1 MWLFYCVFYSLN
13 RLVLHPTVW
22 HSRNLSCSQWFLSC
36 VVCKRHCTSTLFLL
50 ESVHSASRWRIQA
63 SCDFL
68 SVFLCAGLPTE
79 EILTKAGVAL
89 NQVDTNARTPLSAQ
103 YAFWTAAQEV
113 SKDPDIG
120 LHLGEHLP
128 LYRGQV
134 IEHLFISSETFGE
147 GLKRAL
153 AYQRLISDAFDAK
166 LVVEDGRCY
175 LTNGEQV
182 GADNLVNRHFSECA
196 ISGVLRFFKFITEGQ
211 FHPIFI
217 DFNFSEGASEDE
229 YFRVY
234 GCPVSLGQKE
244 TRLYFDPAIL
254 DFQLWQAEPELLQLH
269 EQLAIEKLQ
278 ELARYD
284 LVGEVRRAIGSTLE
298 SGETTLETVAAQLNI
313 TPRRLRTQLSEANTS
328 FQQIL
333 SDYRC
338 RLAKKLLANTNES
351 VERIVYLTGFSEPS
365 TFYRAFKRW
374 TNETP
379 VEYRKRKQHR

>member
-1 MWLFYCVFYSLN
+1 MGQLTDASVVL
-13 RLVLHPTVW
+13 RL
-22 HSRNLSCSQWFLSC
+22 
-36 VVCKRHCTSTLFLL
+36 
-50 ESVHSASRWRIQA
+50 AYQA
-63 SCDFL
+63 IRRS
-68 SVFLCAGLPTE
+68 GLPTE

-89 NQVDTNARTPLSAQ
+89 NQVETNDRTPLSSQ
-103 YAFWTAAQEV
+103 YAFWLAAEEV

-134 IEHLFISSETFGE
+134 IEHLFISSENFGE

-153 AYQRLISDAFDAK
+153 AYQRLISDAFHAT
-166 LVVEDGRCY
+166 LVIEEDRCY
-175 LTNGEQV
+175 LANAQQSTRT
-182 GADNLVNRHFSECA
+182 DSLVNRHFSECA
-196 ISGVLRFFKFITEGQ
+196 MSGLLRFFKFITEGR
-211 FHPIFI
+211 FNPIYI
-217 DFNFSEGASEDE
+217 DFNFSQGALEEE

-234 GCPVSLGQKE
+234 ECPVSLGQKQ

-254 DFQLWQAEPELLQLH
+254 DYQLWQAEPELLQLH
-269 EQLAIEKLQ
+269 EQLALEKLQ

-298 SGETTLETVAAQLNI
+298 SGETTLETVASHLSI

-338 RLAKKLLANTNES
+338 RLAKKLLANTSES

-379 VEYRKRKQHR
+379 VEYRKRKQR

>member
-1 MWLFYCVFYSLN
+1 VGQLTDASVVL
-13 RLVLHPTVW
+13 RL
-22 HSRNLSCSQWFLSC
+22 
-36 VVCKRHCTSTLFLL
+36 
-50 ESVHSASRWRIQA
+50 AYQA
-63 SCDFL
+63 IRRS
-68 SVFLCAGLPTE
+68 GLPTE

-89 NQVDTNARTPLSAQ
+89 NQVETNDRTPLSSQ
-103 YAFWTAAQEV
+103 YAFWLAAEEV

-134 IEHLFISSETFGE
+134 IEHLFISSENFGE

-153 AYQRLISDAFDAK
+153 AYQRLISDAFHAT
-166 LVVEDGRCY
+166 LVIEEDRCY
-175 LTNGEQV
+175 LANAQQSTRT
-182 GADNLVNRHFSECA
+182 DSLVNRHFSECA
-196 ISGVLRFFKFITEGQ
+196 MSGLLRFFKFITEGR
-211 FHPIFI
+211 FNPIYI
-217 DFNFSEGASEDE
+217 DFNFSQGALEEE

-234 GCPVSLGQKE
+234 ECPVSLGQKQ

-254 DFQLWQAEPELLQLH
+254 DYQLWQAEPELLQLH
-269 EQLAIEKLQ
+269 EQLALEKLQ

-298 SGETTLETVAAQLNI
+298 SGETTLETVASHLSI

-338 RLAKKLLANTNES
+338 RLAKKLLANTAES

-379 VEYRKRKQHR
+379 VEYRKRKQR

>member
-1 MWLFYCVFYSLN
+1 MGQLTDASVVL
-13 RLVLHPTVW
+13 RL
-22 HSRNLSCSQWFLSC
+22 
-36 VVCKRHCTSTLFLL
+36 
-50 ESVHSASRWRIQA
+50 AYQA
-63 SCDFL
+63 IRRS
-68 SVFLCAGLPTE
+68 GLPTE

-89 NQVDTNARTPLSAQ
+89 NQVETNDRTPLSSQ
-103 YAFWTAAQEV
+103 YAFWLAAEEV

-134 IEHLFISSETFGE
+134 IEHLFISSENFGE

-153 AYQRLISDAFDAK
+153 AYQRLISDAFHAT
-166 LVVEDGRCY
+166 LVIEEDRCY
-175 LTNGEQV
+175 LANAQQSTRT
-182 GADNLVNRHFSECA
+182 DSLVNRHFSECA
-196 ISGVLRFFKFITEGQ
+196 MSGLLRFFKFITEGR
-211 FHPIFI
+211 FNPIYI
-217 DFNFSEGASEDE
+217 DFNFSQGALEEE

-234 GCPVSLGQKE
+234 ECPVSLGQKQ

-254 DFQLWQAEPELLQLH
+254 DYQLWQAEPELLQLH
-269 EQLAIEKLQ
+269 EQLALEKLQ

-298 SGETTLETVAAQLNI
+298 SGETTLETVASHLSI

-338 RLAKKLLANTNES
+338 RLAKKLLVNTAES

-379 VEYRKRKQHR
+379 VEYRKRKQR

>member
-1 MWLFYCVFYSLN
+1 MGQLTDASVVL
-13 RLVLHPTVW
+13 RLGY
-22 HSRNLSCSQWFLSC
+22 
-36 VVCKRHCTSTLFLL
+36 
-50 ESVHSASRWRIQA
+50 QA
-63 SCDFL
+63 IRR
-68 SVFLCAGLPTE
+68 AGLPTE

-89 NQVDTNARTPLSAQ
+89 NQVEANDRTPLGAQ
-103 YAFWTAAQEV
+103 YAFWVAAEEV
-113 SKDPDIG
+113 SRDPDIG
-120 LHLGEHLP
+120 LHLGEYLP

-134 IEHLFISSETFGE
+134 IEHLFISSENFGE

-166 LVVEDGRCY
+166 LVIEDDRCY
-175 LTNGEQV
+175 LTNGQQPW
-182 GADNLVNRHFSECA
+182 ADNIVNRHFSECA
-196 ISGVLRFFKFITEGQ
+196 MSGILRFFKFITEGKFQ
-211 FHPIFI
+211 PLYI
-217 DFNFSEGASEDE
+217 DFNFQQGAADDE

-234 GCPVSLGQKE
+234 ECPVSLGQNE
-244 TRLYFDPAIL
+244 TRLYFDPSIL
-254 DFQLWQAEPELLQLH
+254 EYPLWQAEPELLQLH
-269 EQLAIEKLQ
+269 EQLALEKLQ

-284 LVGEVRRAIGSTLE
+284 LVGEVRQAIGSTLE
-298 SGETTLETVAAQLNI
+298 SGETTFETVAAQLNI

-365 TFYRAFKRW
+365 TFYRAFKRC

-379 VEYRKRKQHR
+379 VEYRKRKQR

>member
-1 MWLFYCVFYSLN
+1 MSQLTDASVVL
-13 RLVLHPTVW
+13 RLGY
-22 HSRNLSCSQWFLSC
+22 
-36 VVCKRHCTSTLFLL
+36 
-50 ESVHSASRWRIQA
+50 QA
-63 SCDFL
+63 IRR
-68 SVFLCAGLPTE
+68 AGLPTE
-79 EILTKAGVAL
+79 EILSKAGVAL
-89 NQVDTNARTPLSAQ
+89 GQVDQNARTPLNAQ
-103 YAFWTAAQEV
+103 FAFWVAAEEV
-113 SKDPDIG
+113 SNDPDIG

-134 IEHLFISSETFGE
+134 IEHLFISSENFGE

-153 AYQRLISDAFDAK
+153 AYQRLISDAFHARLIIDD
-166 LVVEDGRCY
+166 DGRCY
-175 LTNGEQV
+175 LTNGEQPW
-182 GADNLVNRHFSECA
+182 GENIVNRHFSECA
-196 ISGVLRFFKFITEGQ
+196 ISGILRFFKFITEGR
-211 FHPIFI
+211 FEPIYI
-217 DFNFSEGASEDE
+217 DFNFANGASDGE
-229 YFRVY
+229 YYRVY

-244 TRLYFDPAIL
+244 TRLYFDPSIL
-254 DFQLWQAEPELLQLH
+254 EYPLWQAEPELLQLH

-298 SGETTLETVAAQLNI
+298 SGETTLETVAAQLSI

-338 RLAKKLLANTNES
+338 RLAKKLLANTTES

-379 VEYRKRKQHR
+379 VEYRKRKQR

>member
-1 MWLFYCVFYSLN
+1 MGQLTDASVVL
-13 RLVLHPTVW
+13 RLGY
-22 HSRNLSCSQWFLSC
+22 
-36 VVCKRHCTSTLFLL
+36 
-50 ESVHSASRWRIQA
+50 QA
-63 SCDFL
+63 IRRS
-68 SVFLCAGLPTE
+68 GLPTE

-89 NQVDTNARTPLSAQ
+89 NQVQANDRTPLNAQ
-103 YAFWTAAQEV
+103 FAFWTAAEDV

-134 IEHLFISSETFGE
+134 IEHLFVSSENFGE

-153 AYQRLISDAFDAK
+153 AYQRLISDAFHAS
-166 LVVEDGRCY
+166 LVIEHDRCY
-175 LTNGEQV
+175 LTNGEQPW
-182 GADNLVNRHFSECA
+182 AENLINRHFSECA
-196 ISGVLRFFKFITEGQ
+196 MSGILRFFKFITEGRFQ
-211 FHPIFI
+211 PLYI
-217 DFNFSEGASEDE
+217 DFNFSQGASDDE
-229 YFRVY
+229 YFRVFE
-234 GCPVSLGQKE
+234 CPVSLGQKE

-254 DFQLWQAEPELLQLH
+254 AYPLWQAEPELLQLH

-298 SGETTLETVAAQLNI
+298 SGETTLETVAAHLNI

-338 RLAKKLLANTNES
+338 RLAKKLLANTTES

-379 VEYRKRKQHR
+379 VEYRKRKQR

>member
-1 MWLFYCVFYSLN
+1 MSQLTDASVVL
-13 RLVLHPTVW
+13 RLGY
-22 HSRNLSCSQWFLSC
+22 
-36 VVCKRHCTSTLFLL
+36 
-50 ESVHSASRWRIQA
+50 QA
-63 SCDFL
+63 IRR
-68 SVFLCAGLPTE
+68 AGLPTE
-79 EILTKAGVAL
+79 ELLTKAGVAL
-89 NQVDTNARTPLSAQ
+89 NQVEANDRTPLSAQ
-103 YAFWTAAQEV
+103 YAFWVAAEEV

-134 IEHLFISSETFGE
+134 IEHLFVSSENFGE

-153 AYQRLISDAFDAK
+153 AYQRLISDAFAAK
-166 LVVEDGRCY
+166 LVIEDGRCY
-175 LTNGEQV
+175 LTNGEQPF
-182 GADNLVNRHFSECA
+182 AESLVNRHFTECA
-196 ISGVLRFFKFITEGQ
+196 MSAVLRFFKFITEGR
-211 FHPIFI
+211 FEPIYI
-217 DFNFSEGASEDE
+217 DFNFSKGAPDEE

-234 GCPVSLGQKE
+234 ECPVSLGQKE
-244 TRLYFDPAIL
+244 TRLYFDPSIL
-254 DFQLWQAEPELLQLH
+254 EFPLWQAEPELLQLH

-313 TPRRLRTQLSEANTS
+313 TPRRLRTQLSEAHTS

-338 RLAKKLLANTNES
+338 RLAKRLLASTTES

-379 VEYRKRKQHR
+379 VEYRKRKQR

>member
-1 MWLFYCVFYSLN
+1 MGQLTDASVVL
-13 RLVLHPTVW
+13 RL
-22 HSRNLSCSQWFLSC
+22 
-36 VVCKRHCTSTLFLL
+36 
-50 ESVHSASRWRIQA
+50 AYQA
-63 SCDFL
+63 IRRS
-68 SVFLCAGLPTE
+68 GLPTE

-89 NQVDTNARTPLSAQ
+89 NQVETNDRTPLSSQ
-103 YAFWTAAQEV
+103 YAFWLAAEEV

-134 IEHLFISSETFGE
+134 IEHLFISSENFGE

-153 AYQRLISDAFDAK
+153 AYQRLISDAFHAT
-166 LVVEDGRCY
+166 LVIEEDRCY
-175 LTNGEQV
+175 LANAQQSTRT
-182 GADNLVNRHFSECA
+182 DSLVNRHFSECA
-196 ISGVLRFFKFITEGQ
+196 MSGLLRFFKFITEGR
-211 FHPIFI
+211 FNPIYI
-217 DFNFSEGASEDE
+217 DFNFSQGALEEE

-234 GCPVSLGQKE
+234 ECPVSLGQKQ

-254 DFQLWQAEPELLQLH
+254 DYQLWQAEPELLQLH
-269 EQLAIEKLQ
+269 EQLALEKLQ

-298 SGETTLETVAAQLNI
+298 SGETTLETVASHLSI

-338 RLAKKLLANTNES
+338 RLAKKLLANTAES

-374 TNETP
+374 THETP
-379 VEYRKRKQHR
+379 VEYRKRKQR

>member
-1 MWLFYCVFYSLN
+1 MGQLTDASVVL
-13 RLVLHPTVW
+13 RLGY
-22 HSRNLSCSQWFLSC
+22 
-36 VVCKRHCTSTLFLL
+36 
-50 ESVHSASRWRIQA
+50 QA
-63 SCDFL
+63 IRRS
-68 SVFLCAGLPTE
+68 GLPTE

-89 NQVDTNARTPLSAQ
+89 NQVETNDRTPLSAQ
-103 YAFWTAAQEV
+103 YAFWVAAEEV

-134 IEHLFISSETFGE
+134 IEHLFISSENFGE

-153 AYQRLISDAFDAK
+153 AYQRLISDAFHAK
-166 LVVEDGRCY
+166 LVIEDDRCY
-175 LTNGEQV
+175 LTNGEQ
-182 GADNLVNRHFSECA
+182 GAWVDHLVNRHFSECA
-196 ISGVLRFFKFITEGQ
+196 MSGILRFFKFITEGR
-211 FHPIFI
+211 FNPIYI
-217 DFNFSEGASEDE
+217 DFNFSQGAFDDE

-234 GCPVSLGQKE
+234 ECPVSLGQKE

-254 DFQLWQAEPELLQLH
+254 EYQLWQAEPELLQLH
-269 EQLAIEKLQ
+269 EQLALEKLQ

-298 SGETTLETVAAQLNI
+298 SGETTLETVATHLNI

-338 RLAKKLLANTNES
+338 RLAKKLLANTAES

-379 VEYRKRKQHR
+379 VEYRKRKQR

>member
-1 MWLFYCVFYSLN
+1 MGQLTDASV
-13 RLVLHPTVW
+13 VL
-22 HSRNLSCSQWFLSC
+22 RFGY
-36 VVCKRHCTSTLFLL
+36 
-50 ESVHSASRWRIQA
+50 QA
-63 SCDFL
+63 IRR
-68 SVFLCAGLPTE
+68 AGLPTE
-79 EILTKAGVAL
+79 EILMKAGVAL
-89 NQVDTNARTPLSAQ
+89 NQVDTNSRTPVSAQ
-103 YAFWTAAQEV
+103 YAFWVAAEEV
-113 SKDPDIG
+113 SKDLDIG

-153 AYQRLISDAFDAK
+153 AYQRLISDVFHAR
-166 LVVEDGRCY
+166 LVMEDGRCY
-175 LTNGEQV
+175 LTNGEQPF
-182 GADNLVNRHFSECA
+182 ADTIVNRHFSECA
-196 ISGVLRFFKFITEGQ
+196 ISGILRFFKFITEGAFQ
-211 FHPIFI
+211 PIFI
-217 DFNFSEGASEDE
+217 DFNFVEGASEDE

-234 GCPVSLGQKE
+234 GCPVSLGQRE
-244 TRLYFDPAIL
+244 TRLYFDSDIL
-254 DFQLWQAEPELLQLH
+254 NYPLWQAEPELLQLH

-298 SGETTLETVAAQLNI
+298 SGETTLETVASQLHI

-338 RLAKKLLANTNES
+338 RLAKRLLANTSES

-379 VEYRKRKQHR
+379 VEYRKRKQR

>member
-1 MWLFYCVFYSLN
+1 MGQLTDASVVL
-13 RLVLHPTVW
+13 RLGY
-22 HSRNLSCSQWFLSC
+22 
-36 VVCKRHCTSTLFLL
+36 
-50 ESVHSASRWRIQA
+50 QA
-63 SCDFL
+63 IRR
-68 SVFLCAGLPTE
+68 AGLPTE

-89 NQVDTNARTPLSAQ
+89 GQIDNNARTPLSAQ
-103 YAFWTAAQEV
+103 SAFWTALEDV
-113 SKDPDIG
+113 THDTDIG

-134 IEHLFISSETFGE
+134 IEHLFVSSGNFGA

-153 AYQRLISDAFDAK
+153 AYQRLISDALSAE
-166 LVVEDGRCY
+166 LVITDTYCY
-175 LTNGEQV
+175 LTNGQQMV
-182 GADNLVNRHFSECA
+182 VDHKVNRHFTECFM
-196 ISGVLRFFKFITEGQ
+196 SGVLRFFKFVTEGR
-211 FHPIFI
+211 FEPTFI
-217 DFNFSEGASEDE
+217 DFNFKEGAPEDE
-229 YFRVY
+229 YLRVY
-234 GCPVSLGQKE
+234 GCPVSLGQSE
-244 TRLYFDPAIL
+244 TRIYFDAAIL
-254 DFQLWQAEPELLQLH
+254 EFPLWQAEPELLQLH

-284 LVGEVRRAIGSTLE
+284 LVGEVRRAIGATLE
-298 SGETTLETVAAQLNI
+298 SGETTLETVASQLSI

-338 RLAKKLLANTNES
+338 RLAKRLLANTTES

-379 VEYRKRKQHR
+379 VEYRKRKQYITN

>member
-1 MWLFYCVFYSLN
+1 MGQLTDASVVL
-13 RLVLHPTVW
+13 RL
-22 HSRNLSCSQWFLSC
+22 
-36 VVCKRHCTSTLFLL
+36 
-50 ESVHSASRWRIQA
+50 AYQA
-63 SCDFL
+63 IRRS
-68 SVFLCAGLPTE
+68 GLPTE

-89 NQVDTNARTPLSAQ
+89 NQVETNDRTPLSSQ
-103 YAFWTAAQEV
+103 YAFWLAAEEV

-134 IEHLFISSETFGE
+134 IEHLFISSENFGE

-153 AYQRLISDAFDAK
+153 AYQRLISDAFHAT
-166 LVVEDGRCY
+166 LVIEEDRCY
-175 LTNGEQV
+175 LANAQQSTRT
-182 GADNLVNRHFSECA
+182 DSLVNRHFSECA
-196 ISGVLRFFKFITEGQ
+196 MSGLLRFFKFITEGR
-211 FHPIFI
+211 FNPIYI
-217 DFNFSEGASEDE
+217 DFNFSQGALEEE

-234 GCPVSLGQKE
+234 ECPVSLGQKQ

-254 DFQLWQAEPELLQLH
+254 DYQLWQAEPELLQLH
-269 EQLAIEKLQ
+269 EQLALEKLQ

-298 SGETTLETVAAQLNI
+298 SGETTLETVASHLSI

-338 RLAKKLLANTNES
+338 RLAKKLLANTAES

-379 VEYRKRKQHR
+379 LEYRKRKQR

>member
-1 MWLFYCVFYSLN
+1 MGQLTDASVVL
-13 RLVLHPTVW
+13 RL
-22 HSRNLSCSQWFLSC
+22 
-36 VVCKRHCTSTLFLL
+36 
-50 ESVHSASRWRIQA
+50 AYQA
-63 SCDFL
+63 IRRS
-68 SVFLCAGLPTE
+68 GLPTE

-89 NQVDTNARTPLSAQ
+89 NQVETNDRTPLSSQ
-103 YAFWTAAQEV
+103 YAFWLAAEEV

-134 IEHLFISSETFGE
+134 IEHLFISSENFGE

-153 AYQRLISDAFDAK
+153 AYQRLISDAFHAT
-166 LVVEDGRCY
+166 LVIEEDRCY
-175 LTNGEQV
+175 LANAQQSTRT
-182 GADNLVNRHFSECA
+182 DSLVNLHFSECA
-196 ISGVLRFFKFITEGQ
+196 MSGLLRFFKFITEGR
-211 FHPIFI
+211 FNPIYI
-217 DFNFSEGASEDE
+217 DFNFSQGALEEE

-234 GCPVSLGQKE
+234 ECPVSLGQKQ

-254 DFQLWQAEPELLQLH
+254 DYQLWQAEPELLQLH
-269 EQLAIEKLQ
+269 EQLALEKLQ

-298 SGETTLETVAAQLNI
+298 SGETTLETVASHLSI

-338 RLAKKLLANTNES
+338 RLAKKLLANTAES

-379 VEYRKRKQHR
+379 VEYRKRKQR

>member
-1 MWLFYCVFYSLN
+1 MGQLTDASVVL
-13 RLVLHPTVW
+13 RLGY
-22 HSRNLSCSQWFLSC
+22 
-36 VVCKRHCTSTLFLL
+36 
-50 ESVHSASRWRIQA
+50 QA
-63 SCDFL
+63 IRR
-68 SVFLCAGLPTE
+68 AGLPTE

-89 NQVDTNARTPLSAQ
+89 GQVEANDRTPLNAQ
-103 YAFWTAAQEV
+103 YAFWVAAEEV
-113 SKDPDIG
+113 SKDSDIG
-120 LHLGEHLP
+120 LHLGEYLP

-134 IEHLFISSETFGE
+134 IEHLFVSSENFGE

-153 AYQRLISDAFDAK
+153 AYQRLISDAFHAK
-166 LVVEDGRCY
+166 LILEDGRCY
-175 LTNGEQV
+175 LTNGVQPWAE
-182 GADNLVNRHFSECA
+182 NIVNRHFSECA
-196 ISGVLRFFKFITEGQ
+196 MSGILRFFKFITEGH
-211 FHPIFI
+211 FEPIYI
-217 DFNFSEGASEDE
+217 DFNFAQGAPDEE

-234 GCPVSLGQKE
+234 ECPVSLGQKE
-244 TRLYFDPAIL
+244 TRLYFDPSIL
-254 DFQLWQAEPELLQLH
+254 EHPLWQAEPELLQLH

-298 SGETTLETVAAQLNI
+298 SGDTTLETVATQLSI

-333 SDYRC
+333 SDYRR
-338 RLAKKLLANTNES
+338 RLAKKLLANTAES

-379 VEYRKRKQHR
+379 VEYRKRKQR

>member
-1 MWLFYCVFYSLN
+1 MGQLTDASVVL
-13 RLVLHPTVW
+13 RL
-22 HSRNLSCSQWFLSC
+22 
-36 VVCKRHCTSTLFLL
+36 
-50 ESVHSASRWRIQA
+50 AYQA
-63 SCDFL
+63 IRRS
-68 SVFLCAGLPTE
+68 GLPTE

-89 NQVDTNARTPLSAQ
+89 NQVETNDRTPLSSQ
-103 YAFWTAAQEV
+103 YAFWLAAEEV

-134 IEHLFISSETFGE
+134 IEHLFISSENFGE

-153 AYQRLISDAFDAK
+153 AYQRLISDAFHAT
-166 LVVEDGRCY
+166 LVIEEDRCY
-175 LTNGEQV
+175 LANAQQSTRT
-182 GADNLVNRHFSECA
+182 DSLVNRHFSECA
-196 ISGVLRFFKFITEGQ
+196 MSGLLRFFKFITEGR
-211 FHPIFI
+211 FNPIYI
-217 DFNFSEGASEDE
+217 DFNFSQGALEEE

-234 GCPVSLGQKE
+234 ECPVSLGQKQ

-254 DFQLWQAEPELLQLH
+254 DYQLWQAEPELLQLH
-269 EQLAIEKLQ
+269 EQLALEKLQ

-298 SGETTLETVAAQLNI
+298 SGETTLETVASHLSI

-338 RLAKKLLANTNES
+338 RLAKKLLANTAES

-379 VEYRKRKQHR
+379 VEYRKRKQR

>member
-1 MWLFYCVFYSLN
+1 MGQLTDASVVL
-13 RLVLHPTVW
+13 RLGY
-22 HSRNLSCSQWFLSC
+22 
-36 VVCKRHCTSTLFLL
+36 
-50 ESVHSASRWRIQA
+50 QA
-63 SCDFL
+63 IRRS
-68 SVFLCAGLPTE
+68 GLPTE

-89 NQVDTNARTPLSAQ
+89 NQVETNDRTPLSSQ
-103 YAFWTAAQEV
+103 YAFWLAAEEV

-134 IEHLFISSETFGE
+134 IEHLFISSENFGE

-153 AYQRLISDAFDAK
+153 AYQRLISDAFHAT
-166 LVVEDGRCY
+166 LVIEEDRCY
-175 LTNGEQV
+175 LANAQQSTRT
-182 GADNLVNRHFSECA
+182 DSLVNRHFSECA
-196 ISGVLRFFKFITEGQ
+196 MSGLLRFFKFITEGR
-211 FHPIFI
+211 FNPIYI
-217 DFNFSEGASEDE
+217 DFNFSQGALEEE

-234 GCPVSLGQKE
+234 ECPVSLGQKQ

-254 DFQLWQAEPELLQLH
+254 DYQLWQAEPELLQLH
-269 EQLAIEKLQ
+269 EQLALEKLQ
-278 ELARYD
+278 ELARYE

-298 SGETTLETVAAQLNI
+298 SGETTLETVASHLSI

-338 RLAKKLLANTNES
+338 RLAKKLLANTAES

-379 VEYRKRKQHR
+379 VEYRKRKQR

>member
-1 MWLFYCVFYSLN
+1 MGQLTDASVVL
-13 RLVLHPTVW
+13 RLGY
-22 HSRNLSCSQWFLSC
+22 
-36 VVCKRHCTSTLFLL
+36 
-50 ESVHSASRWRIQA
+50 QA
-63 SCDFL
+63 IRR
-68 SVFLCAGLPTE
+68 AGLPTE

-89 NQVDTNARTPLSAQ
+89 NQVEANDRTPLGAQ
-103 YAFWTAAQEV
+103 YAFWVAAEEV
-113 SKDPDIG
+113 SRDPDIG

-134 IEHLFISSETFGE
+134 IEHLFISSENFGE

-166 LVVEDGRCY
+166 LVIEDDRCY
-175 LTNGEQV
+175 LTNGQQPW
-182 GADNLVNRHFSECA
+182 ADNIVNRHFSECA
-196 ISGVLRFFKFITEGQ
+196 MSGILRFFKFITEGKFQ
-211 FHPIFI
+211 PLYI
-217 DFNFSEGASEDE
+217 DFNFQQGAADDE

-234 GCPVSLGQKE
+234 ECPVSLGQNE
-244 TRLYFDPAIL
+244 TRLYFDPSIL
-254 DFQLWQAEPELLQLH
+254 EYPLWQAEPELLQLN
-269 EQLAIEKLQ
+269 EQLALEKLQ

-313 TPRRLRTQLSEANTS
+313 TPRRLRTQLNEANTS

-379 VEYRKRKQHR
+379 VEYRKRKQR

>member
-1 MWLFYCVFYSLN
+1 MSQLTDASVVL
-13 RLVLHPTVW
+13 RLGY
-22 HSRNLSCSQWFLSC
+22 
-36 VVCKRHCTSTLFLL
+36 
-50 ESVHSASRWRIQA
+50 QA
-63 SCDFL
+63 IRR
-68 SVFLCAGLPTE
+68 AGLPTE

-89 NQVDTNARTPLSAQ
+89 SQVDQNARTPLNAQ
-103 YAFWTAAQEV
+103 YAFWVAAEQV
-113 SKDPDIG
+113 SQDPDIG

-134 IEHLFISSETFGE
+134 IEHLFISSENFGE

-153 AYQRLISDAFDAK
+153 AYQRLISDAFHAT
-166 LVVEDGRCY
+166 LVVDDEGRCY
-175 LTNGEQV
+175 LTNGERPFSKSII
-182 GADNLVNRHFSECA
+182 NRHFSECA
-196 ISGVLRFFKFITEGQ
+196 ISGILRFFKFITEGR
-211 FHPIFI
+211 FEPIYI
-217 DFNFSEGASEDE
+217 DFNFNEGATDAE
-229 YFRVY
+229 YLRVY
-234 GCPVSLGQKE
+234 ECPVSLGQKE
-244 TRLYFDPAIL
+244 TRLYFDAAIL
-254 DFQLWQAEPELLQLH
+254 DYPLWQAEPELLQLH

-338 RLAKKLLANTNES
+338 RLAKKLLANTSES

-374 TNETP
+374 TSETP
-379 VEYRKRKQHR
+379 VEYRKRKQRQI

>member
-1 MWLFYCVFYSLN
+1 MGQLTDASVVL
-13 RLVLHPTVW
+13 RLGY
-22 HSRNLSCSQWFLSC
+22 
-36 VVCKRHCTSTLFLL
+36 
-50 ESVHSASRWRIQA
+50 QA
-63 SCDFL
+63 IRR
-68 SVFLCAGLPTE
+68 AGLPTE

-89 NQVDTNARTPLSAQ
+89 NQVEANDRTPLGAQ
-103 YAFWTAAQEV
+103 YAFWVAAEEV
-113 SKDPDIG
+113 SRDPDIG

-134 IEHLFISSETFGE
+134 IEHLFISSENFGE

-166 LVVEDGRCY
+166 LVIEDDRCY
-175 LTNGEQV
+175 LTNGQQPW
-182 GADNLVNRHFSECA
+182 ADNIVNRHFSECA
-196 ISGVLRFFKFITEGQ
+196 MSGILRFFKFITEGKFQ
-211 FHPIFI
+211 PLYI
-217 DFNFSEGASEDE
+217 DFNFQQGAADDE

-234 GCPVSLGQKE
+234 ECPVSLGQNE
-244 TRLYFDPAIL
+244 TRLYFDPSIL
-254 DFQLWQAEPELLQLH
+254 EYPLWQAEPELLQLN
-269 EQLAIEKLQ
+269 EQLALEKLQ

-379 VEYRKRKQHR
+379 VEYRKRKQR